1 MTLEKNNYFLL
12 TKEKCLSEEI
22 LLASEAFSQSTITSD
37 CYCIT
42 TICVFYVFLQKKKKI
57 QEHFSLLNTEQF
69 DTSEVQKQLS
79 KNNFS

>member
-1 MTLEKNNYFLL
+1 MTLEKNNYLLL

-22 LLASEAFSQSTITSD
+22 LLASEAFSQSTITSV
-37 CYCIT
+37 I
-42 TICVFYVFLQKKKKI
+42 VSPLYVYFMYFCKKKKKI